1 MATKQL
7 RADYVFPDMQD
18 TTQPLFQNIKHGY
31 TRIKKDIFYKTPDNR
46 LIPVTGAQTYHIDQY
61 ILCEEIPG
69 KKPENVNN
77 LF

>member
-1 MATKQL
+1 MAAIQL
-7 RADYVFPDMQD
+7 RADFVFPDMQD

-46 LIPVTGAQTYHIDQY
+46 LIPVPGAITYNIDQY
-61 ILCEEIPG
+61 ILGEEIPE
-69 KKPENVNN
+69 KKTENINN